1 VKSKKTISW
10 PDLGTV
16 FDSCYVLDYLSKGLR
31 PNFIKI
37 EEKVFYKRA
46 TAWQM
51 TAEMAEQKKTYPD
64 PNRTLDEE
72 TGNKLHQ
79 QQKTSGA

>member
-1 VKSKKTISW
+1 
-10 PDLGTV
+10 
-16 FDSCYVLDYLSKGLR
+16 
-31 PNFIKI
+31 
-37 EEKVFYKRA
+37 
-46 TAWQM
+46 M